1 MWDVQETIVAIGSAP
16 GPAVRGVV
24 RMSGPEALPSLAK
37 VFKSAE
43 PWQEIDR
50 AQSVAG
56 EITLGS
62 GTLLPVTALIWPD
75 RRSYTR
81 QPTVEIHTFGSTP
94 ILQQIVAT
102 LQQSGARLAQPGEF
116 TLRAFLSG
124 RLDLTQAE
132 AVLAV
137 IDAEN
142 QNQFDVAL
150 QQMAG
155 GLAGPLGGLRDQL
168 ISTLAEVEAG
178 LDFVEEDILFIS
190 QEQILTQLGE
200 CKKSL
205 DKVILQIS
213 GRDVNGER
221 PKVVL
226 TGLPNSGKSSLFNC
240 LTDTDQ
246 AIVTDI
252 AGTTTDYI
260 SAIATLN
267 QVSIDLIDTAGFEIA
282 TGEISASAQVHRDQQ
297 EAAADLRVLCIDAAM
312 LEFVGSNASTVFFN
326 DPDSAEVKWIQ
337 EQVQKL
343 SDRDLIV
350 LNKCEL
356 LNDHLMPEV
365 LLSIAT
371 VDVRLDVGKLE
382 SGRVIEP
389 LNVFQTSSKTGAGLD
404 GLKILIESML
414 RRDAGDSV
422 VGSTVQR
429 ASASLTEA
437 AESLD
442 AAIGAAENQLGD
454 EIVAAEIREALNGLG
469 QVVGTVY
476 TDDILDLVFGRFC
489 IGK

>member
-1 MWDVQETIVAIGSAP
+1 
-16 GPAVRGVV
+16 
-24 RMSGPEALPSLAK
+24 MSGPDALASLAK

-43 PWQEIDR
+43 AWQQFDR

-56 EITLGS
+56 EIAIDAGVV
-62 GTLLPVTALIWPD
+62 LPVTALIWPD
-75 RRSYTR
+75 QRSYTR

-102 LQQSGARLAQPGEF
+102 LQHSGARLAQPGEF

-137 IDAEN
+137 IDAET

-168 ISTLAEVEAG
+168 LSTLAEVEAG

-190 QEQILTQLGE
+190 QEEMLTQLSG

-205 DKVILQIS
+205 DRVVQQIS

-240 LTDTDQ
+240 LTATDQ

-260 SAIATLN
+260 SAIVTLE
-267 QVSIDLIDTAGFEIA
+267 QFSIELIDTAGFETA

-297 EAAADLRVLCIDAAM
+297 DAAADLKVLCIDATMVA
-312 LEFVGSNASTVFFN
+312 FDDANPSVVTFG
-326 DPDSAEVKWIQ
+326 DPDASDTKWIQ
-337 EQVQKL
+337 QQIQNL
-343 SDRDLIV
+343 SNRDLIV
-350 LNKCEL
+350 LNKIEL
-356 LNDHLMPEV
+356 LTDHVLPEIQ
-365 LLSIAT
+365 LSIAT
-371 VDVRLDVGKLE
+371 NDLQLDVGKLE
-382 SGRVIEP
+382 SGQLIDSLDVI
-389 LNVFQTSSKTGAGLD
+389 QTSSLTGAGLEA
-404 GLKILIESML
+404 LRTHIESTL

-437 AESLD
+437 ADSLS
-442 AAIGAAENQLGD
+442 AAIGATENQMGD
-454 EIVAAEIREALNGLG
+454 EIVAAEIRESLNALG
-469 QVVGTVY
+469 QVVGTIY

>member
-24 RMSGPEALPSLAK
+24 RMSGPTASEVLAK
-37 VFKSAE
+37 VFKSTEA
-43 PWQEIDR
+43 WQTIDR
-50 AQSVAG
+50 AHSVAG
-56 EITLGS
+56 EITLGTGVS
-62 GTLLPVTALIWPD
+62 LPVTALNWPD
-75 RRSYTR
+75 QRSYTR

-94 ILQQIVAT
+94 ILQQIVTA

-150 QQMAG
+150 RQMAG

-168 ISTLAEVEAG
+168 LSTLAEVEAG
-178 LDFVEEDILFIS
+178 LDFVEEDIQFIS
-190 QEQILTQLGE
+190 QEQMLDQLGG
-200 CKKSL
+200 CKTSL

-213 GRDVNGER
+213 GRDVDANR

-267 QVSIDLIDTAGFEIA
+267 QVSIDLIDTAGFETA
-282 TGEISASAQVHRDQQ
+282 TGEISASAQMHRDQQ
-297 EAAADLRVLCIDAAM
+297 QAAADLRVLCIDAAM
-312 LEFVGSNASTVFFN
+312 VKFVGSNVNTVFFD
-326 DPDSAEVKWIQ
+326 DPDSAEVKWIR

-350 LNKCEL
+350 LNKIDL
-356 LNDHLMPEV
+356 LTGHLLPEV

-371 VDVRLDVGKLE
+371 SDLRLDVGKLE
-382 SGRVIEP
+382 SGKVIEP
-389 LNVFQTSSKTGAGLD
+389 LNVIQTSSKSGDGLQ
-404 GLKILIESML
+404 GLKIHIESIL
-414 RRDAGDSV
+414 HRDAGDSV

-437 AESLD
+437 AEALT
-442 AAIGAAENQLGD
+442 AAIGAAENQMGD
-454 EIVAAEIREALNGLG
+454 EIVAAEIRESLNGLG

>member
-24 RMSGPEALPSLAK
+24 RMSGPTAVASLAK
-37 VFKSAE
+37 VFKSSEA
-43 PWQEIDR
+43 WQTIDR
-50 AQSVAG
+50 AQSVVGEVTLDAG
-56 EITLGS
+56 PT
-62 GTLLPVTALIWPD
+62 LPVTALIWPD
-75 RRSYTR
+75 HRSYTR

-102 LQQSGARLAQPGEF
+102 FQKAGARLAQPGEF

-168 ISTLAEVEAG
+168 LSTLAEVEAG

-190 QEQILTQLGE
+190 QEEILNQLGT
-200 CKKSL
+200 CNHDL
-205 DKVILQIS
+205 NKVIQQIS
-213 GRDVNGER
+213 GRDLDGER

-240 LTDTDQ
+240 LTSTDQ

-260 SAIATLN
+260 SAIATLD
-267 QVSIDLIDTAGFEIA
+267 QFSIELIDTAGFETA

-297 EAAADLRVLCIDAAM
+297 DAAADLRVLCIDAAM
-312 LEFVGSNASTVFFN
+312 VAFDDANPNLVTFV
-326 DPDSAEVKWIQ
+326 DPDASEVKWIQ
-337 EQVQKL
+337 EQVQNL
-343 SDRDLIV
+343 SERDLIV
-350 LNKCEL
+350 LNKIEL
-356 LNDHLMPEV
+356 LTDHLTPEI

-371 VDVRLDVGKLE
+371 SDLRLDVGELE
-382 SGRVIEP
+382 SGQLIEP
-389 LNVFQTSSKTGAGLD
+389 LNVIQTSSLTGAGLD
-404 GLKILIESML
+404 GLMIHIVATL
-414 RRDAGDSV
+414 RRDVGDSV

-437 AESLD
+437 AESLQ
-442 AAIGAAENQLGD
+442 AAIGAAENQMGD
-454 EIVAAEIREALNGLG
+454 EIVAAEIRESLNALG
-469 QVVGTVY
+469 QVVGTIY

>member
-24 RMSGPEALPSLAK
+24 RMSGPNALTSLAK
-37 VFKSAE
+37 VFKSSEA
-43 PWQEIDR
+43 WQQIER
-50 AQSVAG
+50 ACSVSG
-56 EITLGS
+56 EITLGT
-62 GTLLPVTALIWPD
+62 GATLPVTALVWPD
-75 RRSYTR
+75 QRSYTR

-94 ILQQIVAT
+94 LLQQIVAA

-168 ISTLAEVEAG
+168 LSTLAEVEAG

-190 QEQILTQLGE
+190 QEQILTQLGG

-205 DKVILQIS
+205 DKVIQQIN
-213 GRDVNGER
+213 GRDINGER

-260 SAIATLN
+260 SAIATLD
-267 QVSIDLIDTAGFEIA
+267 QISIDLIDTAGFETA

-312 LEFVGSNASTVFFN
+312 VTFDEANPNIVIFV
-326 DPDSAEVKWIQ
+326 DPDSSDVKWIQ
-337 EQVQKL
+337 EQIQNL

-350 LNKCEL
+350 LNKIEL
-356 LNDHLMPEV
+356 LTGHLLPE
-365 LLSIAT
+365 I
-371 VDVRLDVGKLE
+371 DVE
-382 SGRVIEP
+382 
-389 LNVFQTSSKTGAGLD
+389 
-404 GLKILIESML
+404 
-414 RRDAGDSV
+414 
-422 VGSTVQR
+422 
-429 ASASLTEA
+429 
-437 AESLD
+437 
-442 AAIGAAENQLGD
+442 
-454 EIVAAEIREALNGLG
+454 
-469 QVVGTVY
+469 
-476 TDDILDLVFGRFC
+476 
-489 IGK
+489 

>member
-24 RMSGPEALPSLAK
+24 RMSGPTALASLAK
-37 VFKSAE
+37 VFKSPDDWHA
-43 PWQEIDR
+43 IDR
-50 AQSVAG
+50 AQSIAG
-56 EITLGS
+56 EITLDS
-62 GTLLPVTALIWPD
+62 GAILPVTALIWPD
-75 RRSYTR
+75 HRSYTR

-102 LQQSGARLAQPGEF
+102 FQQSGVRMAQPGEF

-155 GLAGPLGGLRDQL
+155 GLAEPLGGLRDQL
-168 ISTLAEVEAG
+168 LNTLAEVEAG
-178 LDFVEEDILFIS
+178 LDFVEEDIQFIS
-190 QEQILTQLGE
+190 QEQILNQLGT

-213 GRDVNGER
+213 GRDINGDR

-226 TGLPNSGKSSLFNC
+226 IGLPNSGKSSLFNS
-240 LTDTDQ
+240 LTYSDQ
-246 AIVTDI
+246 AIVTDV

-260 SAIATLN
+260 SAIATLEEF
-267 QVSIDLIDTAGFEIA
+267 SIDLIDTAGFENA
-282 TGEISASAQVHRDQQ
+282 TGEISASAQVHRNQQ
-297 EAAADLRVLCIDAAM
+297 QAAADLRVLCIDASM
-312 LEFVGSNASTVFFN
+312 LKFIGANSSIVFFD
-326 DPDSAEVKWIQ
+326 DPSSAEAKWIQ
-337 EQVQKL
+337 EQIQNL
-343 SDRDLIV
+343 SDHDLIV
-350 LNKCEL
+350 LNKVDL
-356 LNDHLMPEV
+356 LTGHLLPEI

-371 VDVRLDVGKLE
+371 DDLRLDVGKLE
-382 SGRVIEP
+382 SGQLLEPVKVI
-389 LNVFQTSSKTGAGLD
+389 QTSSLTGTGLH
-404 GLKILIESML
+404 GLMIYIQATL
-414 RRDAGDSV
+414 RHDAGDSV

-437 AESLD
+437 AESLT
-442 AAIGAAENQLGD
+442 AAIGAADSQLGD
-454 EIVAAEIREALNGLG
+454 EIVAAEIRESLNALG

>member
-1 MWDVQETIVAIGSAP
+1 
-16 GPAVRGVV
+16 
-24 RMSGPEALPSLAK
+24 MSGPTALASLAQ
-37 VFKSAE
+37 VFSCSEA
-43 PWQEIDR
+43 WQEFGR

-56 EITLGS
+56 EITLTAGP
-62 GTLLPVTALIWPD
+62 TLPVTALIWPD
-75 RRSYTR
+75 QRSYTR

-102 LQQSGARLAQPGEF
+102 FQQAGARLAQPGEF

-142 QNQFDVAL
+142 ENQFDVAL

-168 ISTLAEVEAG
+168 LSTLAEVEAG
-178 LDFVEEDILFIS
+178 LDFVEEDIQFIS
-190 QEQILTQLGE
+190 QEQMLTQLGG

-205 DKVILQIS
+205 DKVIQQIS
-213 GRDVNGER
+213 GRDINGDR

-260 SAIATLN
+260 SAVATLD
-267 QVSIDLIDTAGFEIA
+267 QISIELIDTAGFETA
-282 TGEISASAQVHRDQQ
+282 TGEISASAQRHRDQQ
-297 EAAADLRVLCIDAAM
+297 QAAADLRVLCIDAGMVNFDGANQNVVT
-312 LEFVGSNASTVFFN
+312 FA
-326 DPDSAEVKWIQ
+326 DPDSSAVKWIL
-337 EQVQKL
+337 EQVQNL

-350 LNKCEL
+350 LNKIDL
-356 LNDHLMPEV
+356 LFGHQLPEKV
-365 LLSIAT
+365 LSIGG
-371 VDVRLDVGKLE
+371 DLRLDVGKRE
-382 SGRVIEP
+382 SGQRIEP
-389 LNVFQTSSKTGAGLD
+389 VGVIQTSGLTGAGLD
-404 GLKILIESML
+404 GLMIHIAATL
-414 RRDAGDSV
+414 RRDVGDSV

-429 ASASLTEA
+429 ASTSLTEA
-437 AESLD
+437 AESLS
-442 AAIGAAENQLGD
+442 AAIGAAENQMGD
-454 EIVAAEIREALNGLG
+454 EIVAAEIRESLNALG
-469 QVVGTVY
+469 QVVGTIY

>member
-24 RMSGPEALPSLAK
+24 RMSGPTALSAFAK
-37 VFKSAE
+37 VFTSSIA
-43 PWQEIDR
+43 WQHAGR
-50 AQSVAG
+50 AQTVAG
-56 EITLGS
+56 EISLGTGVS
-62 GTLLPVTALIWPD
+62 LPVTALIWPD
-75 RRSYTR
+75 ERSYTR

-102 LQQSGARLAQPGEF
+102 LQQSGVRLAQPGEF

-178 LDFVEEDILFIS
+178 LDFVEEDIQFIS
-190 QEQILTQLGE
+190 QEQMLTQLGG

-205 DKVILQIS
+205 DKVIQQIS
-213 GRDVNGER
+213 GRDVDGSR
-221 PKVVL
+221 AKVVL
-226 TGLPNSGKSSLFNC
+226 IGLPNSGKSSLFNC

-260 SAIATLN
+260 SAVAIFERFA
-267 QVSIDLIDTAGFEIA
+267 IDLIDTAGFEDA
-282 TGEISASAQVHRDQQ
+282 TGEISASAQQHRDQQ
-297 EAAADLRVLCIDAAM
+297 EAAADLRILCIDAAM
-312 LEFVGSNASTVFFN
+312 VAFDEANPNIVTFI
-326 DPDSAEVKWIQ
+326 DPDGPNAKWIQ
-337 EQVQKL
+337 EQVQNL
-343 SDRDLIV
+343 RDHDLVV
-350 LNKCEL
+350 LNKIEL
-356 LNDHLMPEV
+356 LTGHLLPEI
-365 LLSIAT
+365 LTSIG
-371 VDVRLDVGKLE
+371 DEMRLDVGKLE
-382 SGRVIEP
+382 SGRQIDP
-389 LNVFQTSSKTGAGLD
+389 LNVIETSSVNGTGLD
-404 GLKILIESML
+404 ALSIHITAAL
-414 RRDAGDSV
+414 RGDVGDSV

-429 ASASLTEA
+429 ASASLTDA
-437 AESLD
+437 AESLT
-442 AAIGAAENQLGD
+442 AAINAAENQIGD
-454 EIVAAEIREALNGLG
+454 EIVAAEIRESLNALG

>member
-16 GPAVRGVV
+16 GPAARGVV
-24 RMSGPEALPSLAK
+24 RMSGPTALESLAQ
-37 VFKSAE
+37 VFRCPKA
-43 PWQEIDR
+43 WQQIDR
-50 AQSVAG
+50 AQSVDG
-56 EITLGS
+56 EIILG
-62 GTLLPVTALIWPD
+62 TDTAVPVTALIWPD
-75 RRSYTR
+75 HRSYTR

-94 ILQQIVAT
+94 ILQQIVVA
-102 LQQSGARLAQPGEF
+102 LQQSGVRLAQPGEF

-168 ISTLAEVEAG
+168 LSTLAEVEAG

-190 QEQILTQLGE
+190 QEQILTQLGG
-200 CKKSL
+200 CKESL
-205 DKVILQIS
+205 DKVIQQIS
-213 GRDVNGER
+213 GRDINGER

-226 TGLPNSGKSSLFNC
+226 MGLPNSGKSSLFNC

-260 SAIATLN
+260 SAVATLA
-267 QVSIDLIDTAGFEIA
+267 QLSIDLIDTAGFETA
-282 TGEISASAQVHRDQQ
+282 TGEISASAQLHRDQQ
-297 EAAADLRVLCIDAAM
+297 QAAADLKVLCIDAAM
-312 LEFVGSNASTVFFN
+312 VAFDDANPNTVTFVNPEAS
-326 DPDSAEVKWIQ
+326 EVKWIQ
-337 EQVQKL
+337 EQIQNL
-343 SDRDLIV
+343 SDRDLLV
-350 LNKCEL
+350 LNKIEL
-356 LNDHLMPEV
+356 LTDHLSPEV

-371 VDVRLDVGKLE
+371 NDVRLDVGELK
-382 SGRVIEP
+382 SGQEIEP
-389 LNVFQTSSKTGAGLD
+389 LDVIQTSSLTGAGLD
-404 GLKILIESML
+404 ALRVHIEATL

-437 AESLD
+437 AESLA
-442 AAIGAAENQLGD
+442 AAIGAAEHQMGD

>member
-24 RMSGPEALPSLAK
+24 RMSGPTALMSLAK
-37 VFKSAE
+37 VFNSPVA
-43 PWQEIDR
+43 WMQIGR
-50 AQSVAG
+50 SQSVEG
-56 EITLGS
+56 EFTLSPGVML
-62 GTLLPVTALIWPD
+62 TVTALIWPD
-75 RRSYTR
+75 QRSYTR

-94 ILQQIVAT
+94 ILQQIVAA
-102 LQQSGARLAQPGEF
+102 LQQTGARLAQPGEF

-168 ISTLAEVEAG
+168 LSTLAEVEAG
-178 LDFVEEDILFIS
+178 LDFVEEDIQFIS
-190 QEQILTQLGE
+190 QDQMLTQLSG

-205 DKVILQIS
+205 DKVIQQIS
-213 GRDVNGER
+213 GRDVNGDR

-226 TGLPNSGKSSLFNC
+226 IGLPNSGKSSLFNC
-240 LTDTDQ
+240 LTATEQ

-260 SAIATLN
+260 SAVATAD
-267 QVSIDLIDTAGFEIA
+267 QFSIELIDTAGFETA
-282 TGEISASAQVHRDQQ
+282 TGEISADAQLHRGQQ
-297 EAAADLRVLCIDAAM
+297 DATADLRVLCIDAAM
-312 LEFVGSNASTVFFN
+312 VTFDDANSNIVTFVNPNA
-326 DPDSAEVKWIQ
+326 PEVKWIQ
-337 EQVQKL
+337 EQIKNL
-343 SDRDLIV
+343 SDRDLVV
-350 LNKCEL
+350 LNKIDL
-356 LNDHLMPEV
+356 LTES
-365 LLSIAT
+365 LLPGSSKSI
-371 VDVRLDVGKLE
+371 DSDLRLNVGKLE
-382 SGRVIEP
+382 SG
-389 LNVFQTSSKTGAGLD
+389 L
-404 GLKILIESML
+404 LIESLNAIPASSLTGFGLDALMMRIADSL
-414 RRDAGDSV
+414 RCDAGDSV

-437 AESLD
+437 AESLT
-442 AAIGAAENQLGD
+442 AAIGAAENPNGRWKLSPPS
-454 EIVAAEIREALNGLG
+454 IRESLNALG